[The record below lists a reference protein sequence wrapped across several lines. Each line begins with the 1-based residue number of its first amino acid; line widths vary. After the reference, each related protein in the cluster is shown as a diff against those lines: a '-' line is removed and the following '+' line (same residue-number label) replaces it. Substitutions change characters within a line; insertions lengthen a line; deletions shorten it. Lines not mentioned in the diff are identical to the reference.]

1 MKSSESGSRERT
13 MNDQEVFSYEKAFGV
28 NLGIF
33 SKVEQDRIRKARVL
47 IIGTGGVGGVTAIIL
62 ARTGVTNFII
72 NDIDKFEPT
81 NMNRQIGC
89 FIDTLGKYKA
99 EVTRDEIL
107 RINPEANVKYF
118 NKRFNFD
125 ELAELLQECDVF
137 IPTVDDFVY
146 GAKAI
151 MLAQKLKKL
160 TVVWSPAG
168 LWGYV
173 TTFPPDSPSIIDPCE
188 IFGSP
193 SNISELDY
201 DELHQFMENPF
212 HRGARRWYLTSGKW
226 RVEWFAKWRNGEVS
240 HAQLCPSVWLG
251 ASLACIEVIK
261 YLTGKWK
268 PVKAPKIWNLQ
279 PADNR
284 IKVES
289 FRRRTWFFN
298 RMISY
303 VINIK
308 SMGIGKWIR
317 SYTSKQ
323 LSKELQR
330 MEQQEKEGKKVK
342 YPFLWRFI

>member
-1 MKSSESGSRERT
+1 
-13 MNDQEVFSYEKAFGV
+13 MNNHNVFSYEKAFEV

-33 SKVEQDRIRKARVL
+33 SREEQDRIRKAKIL
-47 IIGTGGVGGVTAIIL
+47 IIGAGGVGGVTAIIL
-62 ARTGVTNFII
+62 ARCGVTNFII
-72 NDIDKFEPT
+72 NDYDRFDIT

-89 FIDTLGKYKA
+89 FTDTLGKYKA
-99 EVTRDEIL
+99 EVTKDEIL
-107 RINPEANVKYF
+107 RINPEANVKHF
-118 NKRFNFD
+118 NRRFSFD
-125 ELAELLQECDVF
+125 ELTELFQECDVI
-137 IPTVDDFVY
+137 IPTVDDFAY

-151 MLAQKLKKL
+151 VLAQKLKKL
-160 TVVWSPAG
+160 TIASSPSG

-173 TTFPPDSPSIIDPCE
+173 TTFPPNSPSIIDPCE

-193 SNISELDY
+193 HNISELTY
-201 DELHQFMENPF
+201 NKLLKFMENPF
-212 HRGARRWYLTSGKW
+212 HRSARRWYITSGKW
-226 RVEWFAKWRNGEVS
+226 RIGWFNKWRNNEVQ
-240 HAQLCPSVWLG
+240 HTQLCPNVWLG

-268 PVKAPKIWNLQ
+268 PVKAPKIWHLQ

-284 IKVES
+284 IRVEN

-298 RMISY
+298 RMVFY
-303 VINIK
+303 LMNIK
-308 SMGIGKWIR
+308 VMGIGNRIK

-323 LSKELQR
+323 LLKELHR

>member
-1 MKSSESGSRERT
+1 MKSTKSDSSKGIV
-13 MNDQEVFSYEKAFGV
+13 NDHDLFNYEKAFRV

-33 SKVEQDRIRKARVL
+33 SKLEQERIRKARIL
-47 IIGTGGVGGVTAIIL
+47 IVGAGGVGGVTAIIL
-62 ARTGVTNFII
+62 ARTGVTNFVI

-89 FIDTLGKYKA
+89 FTDTLGKYKA

-107 RINPEANVKYF
+107 RINPEANVKHY
-118 NKRFNFD
+118 NKCFNFD
-125 ELAELLQECDVF
+125 ELAGLLQECDVF

-173 TTFPPDSPSIIDPCE
+173 TTFPPDSPSTIDPCE

-201 DELHQFMENPF
+201 EKLHQFMENPF

-226 RVEWFAKWRNGEVS
+226 RVEWFNKWRNEEVS

-268 PVKAPKIWNLQ
+268 PVKAPKIWHLRLG
-279 PADNR
+279 DNR

-289 FRRRTWFFN
+289 FRRRTWYFN
-298 RMISY
+298 KIMACLIR
-303 VINIK
+303 IK
-308 SMGIGKWIR
+308 PMDIGNRIKK
-317 SYTSKQ
+317 YTSKQ
-323 LSKELQR
+323 LSRDLKK
-330 MEQQEKEGKKVK
+330 MEQQEKDGKKVK
-342 YPFLWRFI
+342 YPFFWRFI